1 MKILSSKV
9 AVVIPIY
16 KEEIDELEKISLAR
30 VRKVLGCYPIIF
42 VAPEGKNFSYIEPGE
57 ILVQFPSQCFKSVKT
72 YSNLLLTPM
81 FYEPFLVFDY
91 ILIYQLDAFVFY
103 DALEEFCQLGYD
115 YIGAPWPHYAWQ
127 GSSYHKRPRVGNG
140 GFCLRK
146 VKACYELLKRASA
159 FPNWTNFVE
168 NSLEDGVFA
177 LCGMY
182 DEKNFKI
189 APVEVAK
196 LFAMEHRP
204 ALSLKRLGYKLPFGC
219 HNWTKFSADFYVEL
233 FAQLG
238 YDLKPFRVQMG
249 NIDYEVH
256 LNIIL
261 EKIAM
266 ERLNRKIES
275 EQSFM
280 RYLPTKRFASIRVIR
295 SSAAIKILARLL
307 TEENSLADKIF
318 IYDEKDF
325 RDLISD
331 VTREDLPH
339 LVLYTDYD
347 KSLIEAI
354 EKKGLV
360 YGEQVISFQREY
372 MKFQEKI
379 FHNLGKGAQNGN

>member
-1 MKILSSKV
+1 MKILSANV
-9 AVVIPIY
+9 AVIIPIY
-16 KEEIDELEKISLAR
+16 KEKLDELERISLVQ
-30 VRKVLGCYPIIF
+30 VRKVLGHYPIIF
-42 VAPEGKNFSYIEPGE
+42 VAPEGKDFSYLEPGD
-57 ILVQFPSQCFKSVKT
+57 ILLQFPPQHFQSVKT
-72 YSNLLLTPM
+72 YSNLLLSPQ
-81 FYEPFLVFDY
+81 FYEPFFSFDY

-103 DALEEFCQLGYD
+103 DALEEFCQLGWD
-115 YIGAPWPHYAWQ
+115 YIGAPWPYYAWQ
-127 GSSYHKRPRVGNG
+127 GSRYMKRPRVGNG
-140 GFCLRK
+140 GFSLRK

-159 FPNWTNFVE
+159 FPNWTKFVE

-204 ALSLKRLGYKLPFGC
+204 ALSLKRLDYNLPFGC

-238 YDLKPFRVQMG
+238 YDLKPFRAQMG

-266 ERLNRKIES
+266 ERLNCRIES
-275 EQSFM
+275 GQPFL
-280 RYLPTKRFASIRVIR
+280 RYLPAKNFASVRVIR
-295 SSAAIKILARLL
+295 SPNAIKILAQLL

-339 LVLYTDYD
+339 LVLCTDYD
-347 KSLIEAI
+347 KSLIGAI
-354 EKKGLV
+354 EQKELT
-360 YGEQVISFQREY
+360 YGEHIISFRQEY
-372 MKFQEKI
+372 LKAQEKI
-379 FHNLGKGAQNGN
+379 FHNLGKGVQNGN